1 MARILFWTS
10 LVVTAG
16 GVAAF
21 TITGLQVKQLEDDQ
35 QKEIDRWGYDRD
47 TAMFPDDACREARRP
62 EVNYAPLS
70 KICDD
75 GEQMAM
81 LTNVFLGVTA
91 VAALA
96 TGWFYYK
103 GYIAPGNAKTER
115 ASATSSKARKK
126 PRNLTVLPTLTP
138 DGAGFTTVIQF

>member
-1 MARILFWTS
+1 
-10 LVVTAG
+10 
-16 GVAAF
+16 VAAF
-21 TITGLQVKQLEDDQ
+21 TVTGLQVKQLEDDQ
-35 QKEIDRWGYDRD
+35 QKEIDAWGYDRD
-47 TAMFPDDACREARRP
+47 MATFPDDACKEAELVGRDS
-62 EVNYAPLS
+62 LT

-103 GYIAPGNAKTER
+103 GYIAPGEVKSEKPSST
-115 ASATSSKARKK
+115 SAKARKP
-126 PRNLTVLPTLTP
+126 PRNLTILPTLSP
-138 DGAGFTTVIQF
+138 DGAGLTTVIQF